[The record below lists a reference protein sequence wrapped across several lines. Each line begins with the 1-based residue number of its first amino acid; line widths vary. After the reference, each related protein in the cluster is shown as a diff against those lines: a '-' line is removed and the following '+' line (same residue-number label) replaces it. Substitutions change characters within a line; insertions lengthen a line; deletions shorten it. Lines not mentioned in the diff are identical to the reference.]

1 MATVFFSLNGKSA
14 ASRITFENPA
24 CQWRDLPQKTSYN
37 SSKTRESVAFALG
50 TILKKGLRQ
59 EVIEMMRLL
68 KLLFVLAVLVGAAV
82 LGYAYIGDLSPEQS
96 DVSAPVELNGN

>member
-14 ASRITFENPA
+14 ASRITFKTPLVNGVIFRKRPVIIHERPA
-24 CQWRDLPQKTSYN
+24 KAWREPGERPEKQ
-37 SSKTRESVAFALG
+37 G
-50 TILKKGLRQ
+50 QRQ
-59 EVIEMMRLL
+59 EGFEMMRFL

-96 DVSAPVELNGN
+96 DVSEPVQLNGE